1 MSVAMVGTRGVPA
14 RYGGFE
20 TCVEEVGR
28 RLVDRG
34 HRVVV
39 YCRPT
44 DGTSAPDAVAAY
56 LGMELVHRRAMR
68 KRSLETLSHT
78 ALSTAHLV
86 RNRTDVALVFNA
98 ANAPFLPAIRAA
110 RIPVA
115 THVDGLEWNRA
126 KWGGAGR
133 RYYQLVEKLAV
144 RWSDSLIADAGGI
157 ADYYREKFDASTELI
172 SYGAPDLTAIGGD
185 RLAEVGLQPGRFHLA
200 VARFEPENHVL
211 EIVRGYVSSGAEM
224 PLMVVGSAP
233 YSNGYTQ
240 AIHAAADHRV
250 SLLGGVWDPELLDQM
265 YAGCRTYL
273 HGHSVGGTNPSLLR
287 ALGGGAAVL
296 AYDVNF
302 NREVAGA
309 AGHYFGNP
317 ERLAEQIVGAEN
329 DDADI
334 ARLQSAVR
342 VRAADYNWDDVTDKY
357 EALCR
362 RLARRSAG
370 ESATESRPRTR
381 TAA

>member
-44 DGTSAPDAVAAY
+44 ADRRASDAPAEH
-56 LGMELVHRRAMR
+56 LGMELVHRVAIR

-78 ALSTAHLV
+78 ALSTAHLL
-86 RNRTDVALVFNA
+86 RNRTDVALLFNA
-98 ANAPFLPAIRAA
+98 ANAPFLPALRAA

-115 THVDGLEWNRA
+115 THVDGLEWKRA
-126 KWGGAGR
+126 KWGDAGR

-144 RWSDSLIADAGGI
+144 RWSDMLIADAGGI
-157 ADYYREKFDASTELI
+157 ADYYRDKFDASTELI
-172 SYGAPDLTAIGGD
+172 SYGAPDLTAIGGG
-185 RLAEVGLQPGRFHLA
+185 RLAEVGLRAGRFHLA
-200 VARFEPENHVL
+200 VARFEPENHLL

-224 PLMVVGSAP
+224 PLVVVGSAP

-250 SLLGGVWDPELLDQM
+250 SLLGGVWDSELLDQM

-287 ALGGGAAVL
+287 ALGGGAATL

-309 AGHYFGNP
+309 AGHYFSNP
-317 ERLAEQIVGAEN
+317 ASLAELIVRAEN

-334 ARLQSAVR
+334 ARLQSAAR
-342 VRAADYNWDDVTDKY
+342 VRAADYNWDDVADKY

-370 ESATESRPRTR
+370 DSATEGRPRTR